1 VLIVHVVAVD
11 PRNATLQAAFSAF
24 PKPSGVPMSYRLQ
37 GRIHAAFHHVTV
49 RLHSSSGQGTVE
61 YVALILLVAGV
72 LAGVIVAGKSLK
84 GGGIAQTVVAKLKE
98 SIDSV
103 GSARP

>member
-1 VLIVHVVAVD
+1 MD
-11 PRNATLQAAFSAF
+11 RRNAALQAAVSAF
-24 PKPSGVPMSYRLQ
+24 PKPLGVPMTYRLQ
-37 GRIHAAFHHVTV
+37 GRIHAAFHNAVV
-49 RLHSSSGQGTVE
+49 RLDSSSGQGTVE

-103 GSARP
+103 GSAKP

>member
-1 VLIVHVVAVD
+1 M
-11 PRNATLQAAFSAF
+11 T
-24 PKPSGVPMSYRLQ
+24 YRLQ
-37 GRIHAAFHHVTV
+37 GRIHASLHQAIL
-49 RLHSSSGQGTVE
+49 RLNGSSGQGTVE

-103 GSARP
+103 GSAKP

>member
-1 VLIVHVVAVD
+1 
-11 PRNATLQAAFSAF
+11 
-24 PKPSGVPMSYRLQ
+24 
-37 GRIHAAFHHVTV
+37 
-49 RLHSSSGQGTVE
+49 VE

-84 GGGIAQTVVAKLKE
+84 GGGIAQTVVSKLKE

-103 GSARP
+103 GSAKP